1 MAYLSVD
8 VGTSM
13 VKAVMFDHE
22 GREITVA
29 RQGTVVHRGA
39 DGSSEQDMY
48 SVWDA
53 VVFTIRQVVHQV
65 KDPVQA
71 IAVTGQGDGLWLVA
85 ADGRPTGR
93 AILWNDAR
101 ASAIVDRW
109 DEEGVLTDAYRI
121 NGNLGFPGTS
131 GAILSWL
138 QENDPDRLKDSS
150 HALYCTGWIFNRL
163 TGEFAADETDAASP
177 FMNIHTGEYAP
188 ELLDMYGMPWAQR
201 LLPQIRRDGS
211 RVAALREEVATEL
224 RLPRSVPVVLAP
236 FDIPVTALG
245 IGAIAPGQA
254 CTILG
259 TTLSTDIV
267 LDAPHTDTDPV
278 GMTLPSGVP
287 GTYVR
292 SLAAMA
298 GIEIVSWGMK
308 LMGLDNPAWL
318 SDLAATAPAGSNGL
332 VFHPYLSPAGERAPF
347 RDSQARGSFVGM
359 SFEHSRPEI
368 ARSLL
373 EGMSYVI
380 RTCLE
385 TGVDSITDLR
395 LSGGGANSAFWCQTL
410 ANVTGVPT
418 MRSVDA
424 EIGAKGALLT
434 ALVALGEE
442 HGMAEAVERHIH
454 ARDIFEPDP
463 REVAVYE
470 DVYGAFRATGDM
482 TADTWPVMA
491 GLRSSLAQ
499 GHRTA
504 SVDDVEEEWGA

>member
-53 VVFTIRQVVHQV
+53 VVFTIRQVVHKV

-101 ASAIVDRW
+101 AGGIVDQW
-109 DEEGVLTDAYRI
+109 DADGVLAEAYLI

-131 GAILSWL
+131 GAIMSWL
-138 QENDPDRLKDSS
+138 RANDPERLSS
-150 HALYCTGWIFNRL
+150 SAHALYCTGWIFNRL

-177 FMNIHTGEYAP
+177 FMDIHSGEYSP
-188 ELLDMYGMPWAQR
+188 QLLEMYGMPWAQR
-201 LLPQIRRDGS
+201 LLPPIRRDGS
-211 RVAALREEVATEL
+211 RVAALRDDVATEL
-224 RLPRSVPVVLAP
+224 RLSHSVPVVLAP

-267 LDAPHTDTDPV
+267 LDAPHTDTTPV

-298 GIEIVSWGMK
+298 GVEIVSWGMK

-318 SDLAATAPAGSNGL
+318 SDLAATAEPGSKGL
-332 VFHPYLSPAGERAPF
+332 IFHPYLSPAGERAPF

-395 LSGGGANSAFWCQTL
+395 LSGGGANSAFWCQML
-410 ANVTGVPT
+410 ADVTGVPT

-442 HGMAEAVERHIH
+442 STMAEATQRHVH
-454 ARDIFEPDP
+454 ARDVFEPDP
-463 REVAVYE
+463 RTVAVYE
-470 DVYGAFRATGDM
+470 EMFAAFRT
-482 TADTWPVMA
+482 TSDTVAVAWPGLA
-491 GLRSSLAQ
+491 GLRSSLVQ
-499 GHRTA
+499 RQ
-504 SVDDVEEEWGA
+504 SVSVEESSEEDW

>member
-22 GREITVA
+22 GREIIVA
-29 RQGTVVHRGA
+29 RQSTVVHRGA

-53 VVFTIRQVVHQV
+53 VVFTIRQVVHKV
-65 KDPVQA
+65 KDPVKA

-85 ADGRPTGR
+85 DDGRPTGR

-101 ASAIVDRW
+101 ASSIVDQW
-109 DEEGVLTDAYRI
+109 DAAGVLAEAYLI

-131 GAILSWL
+131 GAIMSWL
-138 QENDPDRLKDSS
+138 HAHDPERLAGSS
-150 HALYCTGWIFNRL
+150 YALYCTGWIFNRL

-177 FMNIHTGEYAP
+177 FMNIHSGEYSP
-188 ELLDMYGMPWAQR
+188 QLLEMYGMPWAQR
-201 LLPQIRRDGS
+201 LLPPIRRDGS
-211 RVAALREEVATEL
+211 RVAALRDEVATEL

-245 IGAIAPGQA
+245 IGAISPGQA

-267 LDAPHTDTDPV
+267 LDAPHTDTVPV

-318 SDLAATAPAGSNGL
+318 SDLAATSPAGSNGL
-332 VFHPYLSPAGERAPF
+332 IFQPYLSPAGERAPF

-395 LSGGGANSAFWCQTL
+395 LSGGGANSAFWCQML
-410 ANVTGVPT
+410 ANVTGMPT

-434 ALVALGEE
+434 ALVALDEE
-442 HGMAEAVERHIH
+442 ASMADATARHVH
-454 ARDIFEPDP
+454 ARDVFEPDL
-463 REVAVYE
+463 REVSIYE
-470 DVYGAFRATGDM
+470 EMFEAFRISGEKVAQ
-482 TADTWPVMA
+482 TWPEMA
-491 GLRSSLAQ
+491 GLRASLARRQ
-499 GHRTA
+499 STT
-504 SVDDVEEEWGA
+504 VEDPADKEW